1 MDHSGTDS
9 PIVLTTAGAAK
20 KLLMSPDALR
30 SWRRRGRGPR
40 FIRLGRS
47 IRYAE
52 EDLSEFVKRSKVEPK
67 PSPKRDRQ
75 GIEASGKRRP
85 R

>member
-1 MDHSGTDS
+1 MKPMEHSGTDS

-30 SWRRRGRGPR
+30 SWRRHGRGPR

-47 IRYAE
+47 IRYVE
-52 EDLSEFVKRSKVEPK
+52 EDLTEFVERSRVEPK
-67 PSPKRDRQ
+67 RPKPPRQ
-75 GIEASGKRRP
+75 AREENKST
-85 R
+85 